1 MMKILLV
8 EDSATLRHA
17 MSQYITDAGHTP
29 LVAESGEQA
38 LQLLEDNPVDM
49 IIMDVEMPGLNGF
62 ETTALIR
69 EWLGDHW
76 IPIIFV
82 TGMSEDE
89 DYRQG
94 IEAGGDDYLIKPVS
108 KMIITAKIRAMERI
122 SEMRDQLNALNSEL
136 EAISQ
141 LDSLTQ
147 IYNRRTFNEQAQKQW
162 LLASR
167 QATCISALMIDVDHF
182 KLYNDHYG
190 HPAGDACLVAITDAI
205 KSCLH
210 RPYDLLGRYGGEEF
224 VVLLP
229 DTDKAGIARVS
240 ECIKLSIANK
250 SILHE
255 VSPTA
260 ETVTVSVGGAC
271 CPQTSGHS
279 LEGLI
284 KAADRALYRAKHSG
298 RNQYNIDEMT
308 AHRTVV
314 IAHPDVEIQQQASQQ
329 LQQYYNL
336 VTAETADEALEL
348 SLTIRPDLIILSP
361 AMADHHG
368 RLLSNRLSTTKRT
381 STTAQLFLGQPQADT
396 TDVQPCVTL
405 PLNQDD
411 LLRMASQ
418 LLSI

>member
-1 MMKILLV
+1 MKILLV

-17 MSQYITDAGHTP
+17 MSQYINDAGHTP

-69 EWLGDHW
+69 EWLGSHW

-89 DYRQG
+89 DYRMG

-122 SEMRDQLNALNSEL
+122 ADMRDQLNKLNSEL
-136 EAISQ
+136 EALSQ
-141 LDSLTQ
+141 LDSLTHV
-147 IYNRRTFNEQAQKQW
+147 YNRRTFNEEAQKQW
-162 LLASR
+162 QLAGR
-167 QATCISALMIDVDHF
+167 QGNYLSVLMIDVDHF

-190 HPAGDACLVAITDAI
+190 HPAGDACLQEVTKAI

-210 RPYDLLGRYGGEEF
+210 RPYDLIGRYGGEEF

-229 DTDKAGIARVS
+229 DTDQAGAAKVS
-240 ECIKLSIANK
+240 ESIRLALLSQN
-250 SILHE
+250 LPHV

-260 ETVTVSVGGAC
+260 DTVTLSIGGAC
-271 CPQTSGHS
+271 CPQTTGYS
-279 LEGLI
+279 LEEVI

-298 RNQYNIDEMT
+298 RNQFNIDEMT
-308 AHRTVV
+308 VHRTVV
-314 IAHPDVEIQQQASQQ
+314 VAYPDMSVQQSACEL
-329 LQQYYNL
+329 LQPHYNL
-336 VTAETADEALEL
+336 ITADSADEALEL
-348 SLTIRPDLIILSP
+348 SLTLRPDLIILGP
-361 AMADHHG
+361 EMADHQG
-368 RLLSNRLSTTKRT
+368 RLLSDRLQNAKRT
-381 STTAQLFLGQPQADT
+381 RSTPLLFLGQPDIEQQ
-396 TDVQPCVTL
+396 VSIQGIPL
-405 PLNQDD
+405 PLEGDE
-411 LLRMASQ
+411 LVRLAGQ
-418 LLSI
+418 LLNG